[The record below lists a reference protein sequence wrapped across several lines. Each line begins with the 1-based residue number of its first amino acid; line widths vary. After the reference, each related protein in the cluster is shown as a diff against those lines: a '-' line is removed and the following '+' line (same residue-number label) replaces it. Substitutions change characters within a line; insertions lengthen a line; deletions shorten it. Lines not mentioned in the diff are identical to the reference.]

1 LFFPNQQ
8 QKQQNMQKSS
18 VMMGNFQENKVFGK
32 VSLKFFGLFGKRQS
46 LVSISVIFYLSFQE
60 QGLHFH
66 AENERI
72 SKNK

>member
-1 LFFPNQQ
+1 
-8 QKQQNMQKSS
+8 
-18 VMMGNFQENKVFGK
+18 MGNFQENKVFGK